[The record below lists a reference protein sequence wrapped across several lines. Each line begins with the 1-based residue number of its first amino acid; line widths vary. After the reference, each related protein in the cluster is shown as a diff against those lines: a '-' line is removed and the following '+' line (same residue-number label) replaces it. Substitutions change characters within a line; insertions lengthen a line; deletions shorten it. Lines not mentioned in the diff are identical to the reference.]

1 MKPSWLKTNLP
12 GGEGYSQL
20 VKILKDLNLNT
31 VCREAHCPNLGEC
44 FGQKTATFMI
54 LGKVCTRH
62 CQFCSVESGRPE
74 KVDREEP
81 TRIAEAVRLLNLKYV
96 VITSV
101 TRDDLPDGGAEHFAE
116 TVRRIRENN
125 KDCRIE
131 LLIPDFLGKEE
142 SLLKVM
148 AVKPDVIAHNL
159 ETTKS
164 LSKIIRDKKADYDR
178 SLFLLRF
185 IKERSRIKTKSG
197 LMIGLGESWEEI
209 ILTLKDLSSVGV
221 DIVTV
226 GQYLPSNKKSPQVKR
241 FYTEKEFKELKE
253 AGERIGFLRFF
264 AGPLVRSSYQAERIF
279 S

>member
-1 MKPSWLKTNLP
+1 
-12 GGEGYSQL
+12 
-20 VKILKDLNLNT
+20 
-31 VCREAHCPNLGEC
+31 
-44 FGQKTATFMI
+44 MI

-253 AGERIGFLRFF
+253 VGERIGFLRFF

>member
-209 ILTLKDLSSVGV
+209 ILTLKDLSNVGV

-241 FYTEKEFKELKE
+241 FYTEEEFKELKE
-253 AGERIGFLRFF
+253 VGERIGFLRFF

>member
-241 FYTEKEFKELKE
+241 FYTEEEFKELKE
-253 AGERIGFLRFF
+253 VGERIGFLRFF

>member
-209 ILTLKDLSSVGV
+209 ILTLKDLSNVGV

-226 GQYLPSNKKSPQVKR
+226 GQYLPSNQKSPQVKR

-253 AGERIGFLRFF
+253 VGERIGFLRFF